1 MTNHITFDPLFDIVA
16 DHRGVYTV
24 PSGCTPHHPD
34 VTRLVFRNADFQ
46 FKLSREDQLAVA
58 CAADEGDIR
67 SLRQLVA
74 RMFTR
79 IGRATESGWI

>member
-1 MTNHITFDPLFDIVA
+1 MTNPITFDPLLDIVA
-16 DHRGVYTV
+16 DHRGVYVV

-34 VTRLVFRNADFQ
+34 ETRLVFRNADFQ
-46 FKLSREDQLAVA
+46 FKLSQEDQSAVA

-67 SLRQLVA
+67 LLRQLVA

-79 IGRATESGWI
+79 LGRAAERGWI

>member
-1 MTNHITFDPLFDIVA
+1 MNNRITFDPHFDIVA

-24 PSGCTPHHPD
+24 SSGCTPHHPD
-34 VTRLVFRNADFQ
+34 QTRLVFRNADFQ
-46 FKLSREDQLAVA
+46 FKPSREDQSALA

-74 RMFTR
+74 RIFQP
-79 IGRATESGWI
+79 IGRAAESGWI